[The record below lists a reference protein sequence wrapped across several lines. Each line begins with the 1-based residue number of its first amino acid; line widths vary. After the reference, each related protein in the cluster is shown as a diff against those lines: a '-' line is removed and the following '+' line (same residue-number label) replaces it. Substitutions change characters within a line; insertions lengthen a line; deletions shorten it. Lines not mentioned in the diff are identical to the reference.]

1 MRIRKDGEETRGRI
15 LLAAL
20 QVFGE
25 KGYRDATH
33 AEICLR
39 AGVNTAAINYHFG
52 SKRGLYQATWED
64 ATARADALYPIDGG
78 VDRDAPPEE
87 RLLGLVRAFLQRRA
101 DEKQLGYLHNI
112 RMMELVNP
120 TGLLEQAIDL
130 AHNKTRASFRGVLR
144 ELLGSEATKADLE
157 MCEMSVMSQCILAYK
172 KKGKGA
178 WSFKPDSVD
187 VLAKHIVRFCLAG
200 IAAVQRETESPR
212 DGASRKAANV

>member
-33 AEICLR
+33 AEICHR

-52 SKRGLYQATWED
+52 SKDGLYQATWED
-64 ATARADALYPIDGG
+64 ATARADALYPADGG
-78 VDRDAPPEE
+78 VDRSAPPEA
-87 RLLGLVRAFLQRRA
+87 RLLGMVRAFLQRRA
-101 DEKQLGYLHNI
+101 DEKQLGHLHNI

-120 TGLLEQAIDL
+120 TGLLDKAIAVSQD
-130 AHNKTRASFRGVLR
+130 KTRVNFHEVIS
-144 ELLGSEATKADLE
+144 ELLGPEATQTDLE

-172 KKGKGA
+172 KRRKGTWA
-178 WSFKPDSVD
+178 FEAAAVD
-187 VLAKHIVRFCLAG
+187 KLAAHIMRFCLAG
-200 IAAVQRETESPR
+200 IAAMRQDLESRQKDSP
-212 DGASRKAANV
+212 RKAANV